1 MKYPF
6 PTLSS
11 NGRGPRCPRR
21 AILPG
26 KYVFK
31 TQFGKF
37 QAEINEAELNFPGF
51 QKQKC
56 LKEYT
61 LRKVDGKDKF
71 RPANAKM
78 EFLYII

>member
-11 NGRGPRCPRR
+11 YGRGPRCPRR

-37 QAEINEAELNFPGF
+37 QAEINGAE
-51 QKQKC
+51 
-56 LKEYT
+56 
-61 LRKVDGKDKF
+61 
-71 RPANAKM
+71 
-78 EFLYII
+78 